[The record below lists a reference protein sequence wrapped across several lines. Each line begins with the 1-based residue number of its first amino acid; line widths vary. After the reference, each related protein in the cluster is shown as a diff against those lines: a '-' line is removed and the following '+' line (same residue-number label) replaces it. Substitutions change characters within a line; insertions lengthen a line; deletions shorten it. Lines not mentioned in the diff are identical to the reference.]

1 MILENSKKASLVLAD
16 GTVFEG
22 KSLGAEGKVIGEVVF
37 TTSMVG
43 YQETLTDPAYCGQI
57 IVQTFPLIG
66 NYGVNGADDASAY
79 NAAAGYVVRECCED
93 PSNFRC
99 EGKLEDYLVKNG
111 TVGLC
116 DIDTRSLT
124 RVIRE
129 KGVMN
134 GAIVCGDYDK
144 EALLKEINAFDAG
157 SVTAK
162 VSAKEKQSFAAE
174 NGKYNVAVLDLGMK
188 NELKDELMKR
198 GCSVTVMPCNATA
211 EQVLAESPD
220 GVIISG
226 GPGDPAA
233 DTAAIETVKA
243 LIEKK
248 LPIYAVCKGHQVL
261 AIANGAKTT
270 KLKYGH
276 RGASQPVKNL
286 ENGKTYITAQ
296 NTGYAVEFDTMP
308 AGTAEL
314 THINGNDKVCEG
326 IKYLNIP
333 AFSTQFSPDTSG
345 SPHDTGYLYDRFI
358 KMMEE
363 NK

>member
-1 MILENSKKASLVLAD
+1 MYLENTTKASLVLAD

-22 KSLGAEGKVIGEVVF
+22 RSFGAEGKVFGEVVF

-57 IVQTFPLIG
+57 VVQTFPLIG
-66 NYGVNGADDASAY
+66 NYGVNSEDGYSA
-79 NAAAGYVVRECCED
+79 NNTPAGYIVRECCEI

-99 EGKLEDYLVKNG
+99 EGDLESYLKKNG

-116 DIDTRSLT
+116 DIDTRALT

-134 GAIVCGDYDK
+134 GAIVCGDFDK
-144 EALLKEINAFDAG
+144 DALLKEINEFKAERAA
-157 SVTAK
+157 AK
-162 VSAKEKQSFAAE
+162 VSVKEKQSFAAE
-174 NGKYNVAVLDLGMK
+174 NGKYNVTVIDLGMT
-188 NELKDELMKR
+188 NVIKDELLKR
-198 GCSVTVMPCNATA
+198 GCNVTVMPYNASA
-211 EQVLAESPD
+211 DEVLGTTPD
-220 GVIISG
+220 GVIISD
-226 GPGDPAA
+226 GPADPAEA
-233 DTAAIETVKA
+233 VEAIAAVKA
-243 LIEKK
+243 VCEKK
-248 LPIYAVCKGHQVL
+248 LPVYGICLGHQVL
-261 AIANGAKTT
+261 ALANGFKTM

-276 RGASQPVKNL
+276 RGASQPVKNF

-296 NTGYAVEFDTMP
+296 NTGYAVDKDTVS
-308 AGTAEL
+308 AGVAEI
-314 THINGNDKVCEG
+314 THINGNDGICEG

-333 AFSTQFSPDTSG
+333 AFSTQFRPDTSG
-345 SPHDTGYLYDRFI
+345 SPHDSGYLYDRFI

>member
-1 MILENSKKASLVLAD
+1 MIFENKKKASLVLAD

-22 KSLGAEGKVIGEVVF
+22 RSVGAQGKVIGEVVF

-43 YQETLTDPAYCGQI
+43 YQETLTDPTYCGQI
-57 IVQTFPLIG
+57 ITQTFPLIG
-66 NYGVNGADDASAY
+66 NYGVNSEDDVSAHH
-79 NAAAGYVVRECCED
+79 AAGYIIREYCEQ

-99 EGKLEDYLVKNG
+99 EGNLEDYLTKNNV
-111 TVGLC
+111 VGLC

-134 GAIVCGDYDK
+134 GAIVTGDYDK
-144 EALLKEINAFDAG
+144 DALVKELNSFDFGRA
-157 SVTAK
+157 VPM
-162 VSAKEKQSFAAE
+162 VSTKEKQTFAAD
-174 NGKYNVAVLDLGMK
+174 NAKCNVVLLDLGMRT
-188 NELKDELMKR
+188 ELKDELVKR
-198 GCSVTVMPCNATA
+198 GCSVTVMPYNASA
-211 EQVLAESPD
+211 DEILAEKPD
-220 GVIISG
+220 GVMLSG

-233 DTAAIETVKA
+233 NTEVIETVKA
-243 LIEKK
+243 LCAKK
-248 LPIYAVCKGHQVL
+248 LPMFGVCLGHQVL
-261 AIANGAKTT
+261 ALANGMSTF

-296 NTGYAVEFDTMP
+296 NTGYAVDKDSIP
-308 AGTAEL
+308 AGAAEM
-314 THINGNDKVCEG
+314 THVNGNDGICEAL
-326 IKYLNIP
+326 KYLNIP
-333 AFSTQFSPDTSG
+333 AFSTQFAPDTSG
-345 SPHDTGYLYDRFI
+345 SPHDTGELYDRFI